1 MASRP
6 SIPNWR
12 CVSLA
17 ELLHELKRRLPE
29 IKNEEQDDL
38 LLALLQDAASLICN
52 YTWQPSVP
60 DGLHN
65 AQVRIAV
72 MLYNRLGA
80 EGEKSRTEGDVTR
93 SFDLL
98 PPDLVREMQSH
109 RLARTGITH

>member
-12 CVSLA
+12 CASLA
-17 ELLHELKRRLPE
+17 DLLHELKRRLPE
-29 IKNEEQDDL
+29 IKEGEQDDL

-60 DGLHN
+60 AALQSV
-65 AQVRIAV
+65 QVRIAV

-80 EGEKSRTEGDVTR
+80 EGEKSRTEGDIART
-93 SFDLL
+93 FDLL
-98 PPDLVREMQSH
+98 PQDVLREMQSH
-109 RLARTGITH
+109 RLARTGNAL